1 MARLGRT
8 ATEGSVSGVLGDLPI
23 ALLLVVGVCAPVT
36 GWFATRR
43 FRSPAVWFLLGALTG
58 PLATILLAVA
68 PPGRCP
74 VCDAKVVGWPSWC
87 ARCHARLRD
96 GASEAGMGTSRAVA
110 VPVRAE
116 PVPVSVGPALAGH
129 PSTTS
134 ILERASLVAPPT
146 SIDAARPGGRRDTR
160 SPDGRSTRTRAAG
173 AAALHSVAAPT
184 ITASNHQLA
193 TGPTEVTTGDVL
205 STGVYIS
212 GNAGL
217 EIGACYAIAR
227 KDERLRIFGPVDAGQ
242 LTIRHEGPLTDF
254 DVTAMDDRVI
264 IAGREGLSSVAI
276 VLRTI
281 GGMRAEELEAALSP
295 SIAGFGGRG

>member
-1 MARLGRT
+1 VA
-8 ATEGSVSGVLGDLPI
+8 GVLGDLPI

-74 VCDAKVVGWPSWC
+74 VCEAPVVGWPTWC
-87 ARCHARLRD
+87 DRCHTRLRD
-96 GASEAGMGTSRAVA
+96 GATPEVGRPASGPGLA
-110 VPVRAE
+110 VPVRGDAI
-116 PVPVSVGPALAGH
+116 PPSSVGPVARLAAA
-129 PSTTS
+129 TT
-134 ILERASLVAPPT
+134 IVERAALVAPPT
-146 SIDAARPGGRRDTR
+146 PPTPIGSARGVARRDARTNRTTR
-160 SPDGRSTRTRAAG
+160 PARASESG
-173 AAALHSVAAPT
+173 ALRPVMAPR

-193 TGPTEVTTGDVL
+193 TGPTETTTGDVL

-217 EIGACYAIAR
+217 EIGAQYAIAR
-227 KDERLRIFGPVDAGQ
+227 KDDRLRIFGPVDAGQ
-242 LTIRHEGPLTDF
+242 LTIRHEGALADF

-264 IAGREGLSSVAI
+264 IAGREGRSSVAI
-276 VLRTI
+276 VFRTI
-281 GGMRAEELEAALSP
+281 GGMRAEQLESALSP
-295 SIAGFGGRG
+295 SIAGYGSRG